1 MENQFMTEH
10 VENQWEKDRQDFLNN
25 RLLKSKPRVFKNY
38 IETNA
43 NQLRRDVQHKKL
55 NALN

>member
-43 NQLRRDVQHKKL
+43 SQLRRDVQH
-55 NALN
+55 